1 MKYKEFSSLSRTNQQ
16 AYFKDGIEMI
26 YASQQAPLKI
36 AILPAYDPNDPDPTA
51 WIPSITGDEE
61 SDFYCAV
68 RAAKFVGHGNRRCK
82 TAFISPKTFLGC
94 NAVDPY
100 EAFFTYCSGSEKW
113 SYLTENK
120 KGKRL
125 NGEPDGAVFTNMRTM
140 FVANV
145 MDMSVGSRGGVFV
158 TELSETVL
166 HSILYAERKNG
177 PRVDGIVFKKDSS
190 GNHVYDDITNPKN
203 ALVIEIAWTGNKYI
217 ARPAL
222 DGKGCI
228 MRTEIPET
236 LLRHRRHMEDPD
248 TFLIRPESNQAI
260 VDRIA
265 GMLRGYKRP
274 GTDEDEIN
282 ALKEAMEFFYGKGA
296 FVVEEEASDR
306 DDQFA
311 DAAKSTVEAEPEKK
325 AEAVDDAVNRALKHE
340 RYVPVDKDHQQKPKR
355 KKVKPIIVDDVENKV
370 VPMTADPYRD
380 DAPGEDIDPSDI
392 ASLRAMLSGKK

>member
-16 AYFKDGIEMI
+16 VYFKDGIEMI

-100 EAFFTYCSGSEKW
+100 EAFFIYCSGSEKW

-190 GNHVYDDITNPKN
+190 GNYVYDDITNPKN
-203 ALVIEIAWTGNKYI
+203 ALVIEIAWAGNKYI

-222 DGKGCI
+222 DRKGCV

-282 ALKEAMEFFYGKGA
+282 ALKEAMEFFYGKEA

-306 DDQFA
+306 DDPFA
-311 DAAKSTVEAEPEKK
+311 DAAKATVESGQNEK
-325 AEAVDDAVNRALKHE
+325 ASAVDDAVDRAVESE
-340 RYVPVDKDHQQKPKR
+340 RYVPVSPEPHPKEKRQR
-355 KKVKPIIVDDVENKV
+355 KKSASQNSHFGEQ
-370 VPMTADPYRD
+370 TAEC
-380 DAPGEDIDPSDI
+380 APGEDIDPSDI
-392 ASLRAMLSGKK
+392 ASVREMLSGKK

>member
-1 MKYKEFSSLSRTNQQ
+1 MKYRQFAGLGKTNQQ
-16 AYFKDGIEMI
+16 VYFKEGIEML
-26 YASQQAPLKI
+26 YPSQQTTLKI
-36 AILPAYDPNDPDPTA
+36 AILPAYEKGNPDPTA
-51 WIPSITGDEE
+51 WVPSLSGDEE

-68 RAAKFVGHGNRRCK
+68 RAAKFVGHGNRRSK
-82 TAFISPKTFLGC
+82 TAFISPKTFLGPE
-94 NAVDPY
+94 ADDPY
-100 EAFFTYCSGSEKW
+100 EAFFNYCSGSEKW

-145 MDMSVGSRGGVFV
+145 IDMSVGSRGGVFV

-166 HSILYAERKNG
+166 NSILYAERKNG
-177 PRVDGIVFKKDSS
+177 AQIDGIVFQKDAS
-190 GNHVYDDITNPKN
+190 GKPVYEDITNPKN
-203 ALVIEIAWTGNKYI
+203 ALVIEIVWAGNKYI
-217 ARPAL
+217 ARPAV
-222 DGKGCI
+222 DSNGCI

-274 GTDEDEIN
+274 GTNEDEIV
-282 ALKEAMEFFYGKGA
+282 ALKEAMEFYYGKG
-296 FVVEEEASDR
+296 VYMVDEEANDR
-306 DDQFA
+306 EDPFEN
-311 DAAKSTVEAEPEKK
+311 AAKSTVEAEPEKK
-325 AEAVDDAVNRALKHE
+325 AEAVDDAVNRAVDHE
-340 RYVPVDKDHQQKPKR
+340 RYVPVDKDQKQKPRKR
-355 KKVKPIIVDDVENKV
+355 KAKPIVVDDGEKKV
-370 VPMTADPYRD
+370 APMTAEPYRD

-392 ASLRAMLSGKK
+392 AAVRAMLSGEA